1 MVEIFQYLTN
11 CRYFC
16 AMSDELYMKRC
27 LELAEMGNGKVSPNP
42 LVGCVIVSGGQIIGE
57 GYHKQYGQAHA
68 EVNAV
73 HSVLQKYGDNAA
85 ALLKNAIVYVSLE
98 PCAHFGKTPPCAD
111 LLIRHQVKKVV
122 IGNRDPFPDVD
133 GKGMGKLLEAGI
145 EVISGVLEEECS
157 FINRRFFTRI
167 RQARPYIIL
176 KWART
181 ANGYFA
187 PKNSVQQWISG
198 PLAKKLVHKW
208 RTEEDAILIG
218 KQTAIAD
225 NPQLSAREWPGRN
238 PIRIVVDRN
247 LDVPASANLFNGLAK
262 TIVLNEQ
269 KTDVNGNI
277 HYISMEDMQ
286 YYLPQKIAYQLY
298 LMDIQSIIIEGGAN
312 ILNQFIAAGLW
323 DEARVFTAAH
333 SWDTGILS
341 PQINGKITSVTA
353 VDDDQLTIYESYTGK
368 I

>member
-16 AMSDELYMKRC
+16 GMSDELYMKRC
-27 LELAEMGNGKVSPNP
+27 LELAEMGNGQVSPNP
-42 LVGCVIVSGGQIIGE
+42 LVGCVIVSGGRIIGE

-73 HSVLQKYGDNAA
+73 NAVMDQYGDKA
-85 ALLKNAIVYVSLE
+85 ALLLKEATVYVSLE

-111 LLIRHQVKKVV
+111 LLIRHRVKKVV

-133 GKGMGKLLEAGI
+133 GKGMGKLLAAGI
-145 EVISGVLEEECS
+145 TVVSGVLEEECS
-157 FINRRFFTRI
+157 FVNRRFFTRI
-167 RQARPYIIL
+167 RQNRPYIIL

-198 PLAKKLVHKW
+198 PLSKKLVHKW
-208 RTEEDAILIG
+208 RTEEDAVLIG
-218 KQTAIAD
+218 KQTAMAD

-238 PIRIVVDRN
+238 PIRVMIDRN
-247 LDVPASANLFNGLAK
+247 LEVPAGSHIYNDHAK
-262 TIVLNEQ
+262 TIVLNEL
-269 KTDVNGNI
+269 KTDVVNNI
-277 HYISMEDMQ
+277 HYIAMEDMQ

-323 DEARVFTAAH
+323 DEARVFNSSQ
-333 SWDTGILS
+333 SWDTGVYS
-341 PQINGKITSVTA
+341 PQINGRITSVTA
-353 VDDDQLTIYESYTGK
+353 IDNDQITIYENYINK
-368 I
+368 

>member
-1 MVEIFQYLTN
+1 
-11 CRYFC
+11 
-16 AMSDELYMKRC
+16 MSDELYMKRC
-27 LELAEMGNGKVSPNP
+27 LELAESGNGQVSPNP
-42 LVGCVIVSGGQIIGE
+42 LVGCVIVSGGRIIGE
-57 GYHKQYGQAHA
+57 GYHKKYGQAHA

-73 HSVLQKYGDNAA
+73 NAVLEKYGEEAP
-85 ALLKNAIVYVSLE
+85 ALLKQATVYVSLE

-133 GKGMGKLLEAGI
+133 GKGMGKLMNAGV
-145 EVISGVLEEECS
+145 EVVSGILEEECS
-157 FINRRFFTRI
+157 FVNRRFFTRI
-167 RQARPYIIL
+167 KQNRPFIIL

-198 PLAKKLVHKW
+198 PLAKRLVHKW
-208 RTEEDAILIG
+208 RTEEDAVLIG

-238 PIRIVVDRN
+238 PIRIMIDRN
-247 LDVPASANLFNGLAK
+247 LEVATDASIYNDMAK

-269 KTDVNGNI
+269 KTDVVNNI
-277 HYISMEDMQ
+277 HYIAMEDMQ

-323 DEARVFTAAH
+323 DEARVFNSSH
-333 SWDTGILS
+333 SWNTGIFS
-341 PQINGKITSVTA
+341 PQINGLITAVTA
-353 VDDDQLTIYESYTGK
+353 VDNDQLTIYENYLNK
-368 I
+368 